1 MNRRISLLLFRIK
14 QGMFEKTMVAFIND
28 VERSF

>member
-1 MNRRISLLLFRIK
+1 LNRRISLSVFRIK
-14 QGMFEKTMVAFIND
+14 QGMFEKTMIAFIND